1 MNRKQA
7 RKLWNYFCDTTS
19 ESSPNIYVIHSI
31 DSNGEVFN
39 VINIEELIEEYGGFK
54 FTFSQGD
61 EVFQLWEEEINESEI
76 FVFKQINW
84 NKL

>member
-7 RKLWNYFCDTTS
+7 RKLWNYFCDTMS
-19 ESSPNIYVIHSI
+19 ESSPNTYIIHLI
-31 DSNGEVFN
+31 DANGEIFN
-39 VINIEELIEEYGGFK
+39 MIQIEYLEKDFK

-61 EVFQLWEEEINESEI
+61 EVFQLWEEEVNESEI